1 MIISFGIKH
10 NAICIF
16 EGFQPSDG
24 DPLALLRQ
32 ERPNAFSAMDG
43 FLKEWDRTVL
53 GEFAIEALGVTILFD
68 HCEGFAAG
76 GKKKLAKTKSGYSAA
91 FDMTYDELM
100 IGHKEREVSEIQS
113 SLGEKMRE
121 ILQRPSFAT
130 VK

>member
-24 DPLALLRQ
+24 DPMAILRKK
-32 ERPNAFSAMDG
+32 RPNAFTAMEV
-43 FLKEWDRTVL
+43 FLKKWDCRDL
-53 GEFAIEALGVTILFD
+53 AEFAIESLEVTILFD
-68 HCEGFAAG
+68 HCGGFEVG

-91 FDMTYDELM
+91 IDMTYDELM
-100 IGHKEREVSEIQS
+100 FDKKEREVSEIQT
-113 SLGEKMRE
+113 SLDKKMRE
-121 ILQRPSFAT
+121 ILQRPSLAM